1 MVKVSLPEGK
11 LLCENVLTSSRDFIT
26 TKSTNARN
34 KIKKFQARLESVYKQ
49 MYLSP
54 RDAGIPRKPIG
65 AYDFDVCYKNRRKPV
80 DSTLNLNICKVRARR
95 KTAEWT
101 FSFDVR
107 LFTWY
112 FHFRWFSSLQAL
124 DVCWC
129 CWEVIESLI
138 STWLCEFFVFKLCPI
153 TRLWWWI
160 IWSNLLTLDVPG
172 RVSSNSSMNRCWYWI
187 EIQSDD
193 WIIHVT

>member
-11 LLCENVLTSSRDFIT
+11 LLCENVLTSSRDFMT

-65 AYDFDVCYKNRRKPV
+65 GNLSLAYDFDVCYKNRRKPV

-95 KTAEWT
+95 KTAE
-101 FSFDVR
+101 
-107 LFTWY
+107 
-112 FHFRWFSSLQAL
+112 
-124 DVCWC
+124 
-129 CWEVIESLI
+129 
-138 STWLCEFFVFKLCPI
+138 
-153 TRLWWWI
+153 
-160 IWSNLLTLDVPG
+160 
-172 RVSSNSSMNRCWYWI
+172 
-187 EIQSDD
+187 
-193 WIIHVT
+193 